1 MTWADGIAVAIV
13 LLSGLLALA
22 RGFVREILGVFAWV
36 TSGLVALS
44 AYGAFEPFVLH
55 YVSNPKLALP
65 LTIAAVFLVVLI
77 ILTIIVSFIASLVRD
92 SVLSG
97 LDRTLGLVFGLV
109 RGAAIVCL
117 LLIFVSIFLQP
128 AEWPA
133 AVINAEFLPAT
144 ETGASFL
151 ISLLPARFRPVLG
164 HPLPSDAGQPK
175 TDNVKAG
182 KPKAGKAKAGQSTAP
197 EQPAGHSSSAP
208 AGAASSGAI

>member
-144 ETGASFL
+144 ETGASLL
-151 ISLLPARFRPVLG
+151 ISVLPARFRPVLG

-175 TDNVKAG
+175 TGKAN
-182 KPKAGKAKAGQSTAP
+182 ADKAKAGQSTAP

>member
-1 MTWADGIAVAIV
+1 MTWADGIAVAVV

-55 YVSNPKLALP
+55 YVSNPKLALL
-65 LTIAAVFLVVLI
+65 LTITAVFLVVLI

-109 RGAAIVCL
+109 RGALIVCL

-133 AVINAEFLPAT
+133 GVINAEFLPAT
-144 ETGASFL
+144 ETGASLL

-175 TDNVKAG
+175 AG
-182 KPKAGKAKAGQSTAP
+182 QPKADKAKAGQSTAP
-197 EQPAGHSSSAP
+197 DQPAGHSSSTSAS
-208 AGAASSGAI
+208 GASSGAI

>member
-1 MTWADGIAVAIV
+1 MTWADGIAVAVV

-109 RGAAIVCL
+109 RGAVIVCL

-144 ETGASFL
+144 ETGASLL

-175 TDNVKAG
+175 GDKAN
-182 KPKAGKAKAGQSTAP
+182 ADKAKAGQSTAP
-197 EQPAGHSSSAP
+197 DQPAGHSSSTRAS
-208 AGAASSGAI
+208 GASSGAI

>member
-144 ETGASFL
+144 ETGASLL
-151 ISLLPARFRPVLG
+151 ISVLPARFRPVLG

-175 TDNVKAG
+175 TDNAKAD
-182 KPKAGKAKAGQSTAP
+182 KAKAGQSTAP

>member
-1 MTWADGIAVAIV
+1 
-13 LLSGLLALA
+13 
-22 RGFVREILGVFAWV
+22 
-36 TSGLVALS
+36 
-44 AYGAFEPFVLH
+44 
-55 YVSNPKLALP
+55 
-65 LTIAAVFLVVLI
+65 
-77 ILTIIVSFIASLVRD
+77 VRD

-109 RGAAIVCL
+109 RGALIVCL

-144 ETGASFL
+144 ETGASLL
-151 ISLLPARFRPVLG
+151 ISVLPARFRPVLG

-175 TDNVKAG
+175 TG
-182 KPKAGKAKAGQSTAP
+182 KPKTGKAKAGQSTAP

>member
-77 ILTIIVSFIASLVRD
+77 ILTIIVSFIVSLVRD

-109 RGAAIVCL
+109 RGALIVCL

-175 TDNVKAG
+175 AG
-182 KPKAGKAKAGQSTAP
+182 QPKAGKAKAGQSTAP
-197 EQPAGHSSSAP
+197 EQPADHSSSAP